1 MEKTIDERLFELVM
15 RAPHSVRKTMMAGG
29 PECGP
34 GKGFGRGKGAG
45 MPPQF
50 GPGSGPQFG
59 PGFGPGRGPGFGPG
73 MAPQFGPD
81 GGHHRGHGRFH
92 GPKPAF
98 ARERLLRIISS
109 FEGGAKQKELIEEM
123 KVNPSSMSEM
133 ISKLEHDGYVKRTVD
148 PSDKRATLITLTEL
162 GEARAAELSDER
174 NERFSRLFAN
184 LTEEEKEQLVTL
196 LEKLTAEE

>member
-1 MEKTIDERLFELVM
+1 M
-15 RAPHSVRKTMMAGG
+15 
-29 PECGP
+29 
-34 GKGFGRGKGAG
+34 
-45 MPPQF
+45 
-50 GPGSGPQFG
+50 
-59 PGFGPGRGPGFGPG
+59 
-73 MAPQFGPD
+73 
-81 GGHHRGHGRFH
+81 
-92 GPKPAF
+92 
-98 ARERLLRIISS
+98 
-109 FEGGAKQKELIEEM
+109 
-123 KVNPSSMSEM
+123 NPSSMSEM